1 MNNDIMELSPLD
13 KNIENLTKQILSE
26 TDESKSKDLI
36 HLFNLNQSKKNVLRS
51 TKYSDML
58 ELVIKQMIERIT
70 KTPDNFSNDDLLKF
84 FAAVNT
90 ALGKINDSIGQIDET
105 PAIQINN
112 NTQINVQSED
122 KLSREEKERTIDA
135 VKALLAQMNNIQ
147 EAEFTE
153 SEN

>member
-1 MNNDIMELSPLD
+1 MDNNIMELSPLD

-26 TDESKSKDLI
+26 TDENKSKDLI

-51 TKYSDML
+51 NKYSDIL

-84 FAAVNT
+84 FTAVNS
-90 ALGKINDSIGQIDET
+90 ALSKTSDTISQIDEM
-105 PAIQINN
+105 PAIQIN

-135 VKALLAQMNNIQ
+135 VKALLAQMNSAQ
-147 EAEFTE
+147 DAEFIE

>member
-1 MNNDIMELSPLD
+1 MDNNNIMELSPLD

-26 TDESKSKDLI
+26 TDENKSKDLI

-51 TKYSDML
+51 NKYSDML

-70 KTPDNFSNDDLLKF
+70 KTPNNFSNDDLLKF
-84 FAAVNT
+84 FTAVNS
-90 ALGKINDSIGQIDET
+90 ALSKTSDTISQIDEM
-105 PAIQINN
+105 PAIQIN

-135 VKALLAQMNNIQ
+135 VKALLAQMNSIQ
-147 EAEFTE
+147 DAEFIE

>member
-105 PAIQINN
+105 PSIQINN

>member
-1 MNNDIMELSPLD
+1 MDNNIMELSPLD

-26 TDESKSKDLI
+26 TDENKSKDLI

-51 TKYSDML
+51 NKYSDML

-84 FAAVNT
+84 FTAVNS
-90 ALGKINDSIGQIDET
+90 ALSKTIDTISQIDEM
-105 PAIQINN
+105 PAIQIN

-135 VKALLAQMNNIQ
+135 VKALLAQMNSIQ
-147 EAEFTE
+147 DAEFIE

>member
-1 MNNDIMELSPLD
+1 MDNNIMELSPLD

-26 TDESKSKDLI
+26 TDENKSKDLI

-51 TKYSDML
+51 NKYSDML
-58 ELVIKQMIERIT
+58 ELVIKQMMERII

-84 FAAVNT
+84 FTAVNS
-90 ALGKINDSIGQIDET
+90 ALSKTSDTISQIDEM
-105 PAIQINN
+105 PAIQIN

-135 VKALLAQMNNIQ
+135 VKALLAQMNSVQ
-147 EAEFTE
+147 DAEFIE

>member
-1 MNNDIMELSPLD
+1 MDNNIMELSPLD

-26 TDESKSKDLI
+26 TDENKSKDLI

-51 TKYSDML
+51 NKYSDML

-84 FAAVNT
+84 FTAVNS
-90 ALGKINDSIGQIDET
+90 ALSKTSDTISQIDEM
-105 PAIQINN
+105 PAIQIN

-135 VKALLAQMNNIQ
+135 VKALLAQMNSVQ
-147 EAEFTE
+147 DAEFIE

>member
-1 MNNDIMELSPLD
+1 MDNNIMELSPLD

-26 TDESKSKDLI
+26 TDENKSKDLI

-51 TKYSDML
+51 NKYSDML

-84 FAAVNT
+84 FTAVNS
-90 ALGKINDSIGQIDET
+90 ALSKTSDTISQIDEM
-105 PAIQINN
+105 PAIQIN

-135 VKALLAQMNNIQ
+135 VKALLAQMNSAQ
-147 EAEFTE
+147 DAEFIE

>member
-1 MNNDIMELSPLD
+1 MDNNIMELSPLD

-26 TDESKSKDLI
+26 TDENKSKDLI

-51 TKYSDML
+51 NKYSDML

-84 FAAVNT
+84 FTAVNS
-90 ALGKINDSIGQIDET
+90 ALSKTSDTISQIDEM
-105 PAIQINN
+105 PAIQIN

-135 VKALLAQMNNIQ
+135 VKALLAQMNSIQ
-147 EAEFTE
+147 DAEFIE

>member
-1 MNNDIMELSPLD
+1 MDNNNIMELSPLD

-26 TDESKSKDLI
+26 TDENKSKDLI

-51 TKYSDML
+51 NKYSDML

-84 FAAVNT
+84 FTAVNS
-90 ALGKINDSIGQIDET
+90 ALSKTSDTISQIDEM
-105 PAIQINN
+105 PAIQIN

-135 VKALLAQMNNIQ
+135 VKALLAQMNSIQ
-147 EAEFTE
+147 DAEFIE

>member
-105 PAIQINN
+105 PSIQINN
-112 NTQINVQSED
+112 NTQINVQPED

>member
-1 MNNDIMELSPLD
+1 MDNNIMELSPLD

-26 TDESKSKDLI
+26 TDENKSKDLI

-51 TKYSDML
+51 NKYSDML
-58 ELVIKQMIERIT
+58 ELVIKQMMERIT

-84 FAAVNT
+84 FTAVNS
-90 ALGKINDSIGQIDET
+90 ALSKTSDTISQIDEM
-105 PAIQINN
+105 PAIQIN

-135 VKALLAQMNNIQ
+135 VKALLAQMNSVQ
-147 EAEFTE
+147 DAEFIE

>member
-1 MNNDIMELSPLD
+1 MDNNIMELSPLD

-26 TDESKSKDLI
+26 TDENKSKDLI

-51 TKYSDML
+51 NKYSDML
-58 ELVIKQMIERIT
+58 ELVIKQMMERII

-84 FAAVNT
+84 FTAVNS
-90 ALGKINDSIGQIDET
+90 ALSKTSDTISQIDEM
-105 PAIQINN
+105 PAIQIN

-122 KLSREEKERTIDA
+122 KLSREEKEHTIDA
-135 VKALLAQMNNIQ
+135 VKALLAQMNSVQ
-147 EAEFTE
+147 DAEFIE

>member
-1 MNNDIMELSPLD
+1 MDNNIMELSPLD

-26 TDESKSKDLI
+26 TDENKSKDLI

-51 TKYSDML
+51 NKYSDML

-70 KTPDNFSNDDLLKF
+70 KTPGNFSNDDLLKF
-84 FAAVNT
+84 FTAVNS
-90 ALGKINDSIGQIDET
+90 ALSKTSDTISQIDEM
-105 PAIQINN
+105 PAIQIN

-135 VKALLAQMNNIQ
+135 VNALLAQMNSVQ
-147 EAEFTE
+147 DAEFIE